1 MTVDQIQGPDYNKI
15 RSSNPDFLA
24 SYANYYLCNGAVIS
38 AHFGD
43 SRADTAVKA
52 TLARL
57 YPGRTIEQLNIDRL
71 GTGGGGI
78 HCVTQQQPV
87 P

>member
-1 MTVDQIQGPDYNKI
+1 M
-15 RSSNPDFLA
+15 
-24 SYANYYLCNGAVIS
+24 
-38 AHFGD
+38 
-43 SRADTAVKA
+43 
-52 TLARL
+52 ARL
-57 YPGRTIEQLNIDRL
+57 HPDRTIEQLNIGRL

>member
-1 MTVDQIQGPDYNKI
+1 M
-15 RSSNPDFLA
+15 
-24 SYANYYLCNGAVIS
+24 YANYYLCNGAVIC

-43 SRADTAVKA
+43 SRADAAAKA

-57 YPGRTIEQLNIDRL
+57 YPDRRIEQLDIDRL
-71 GTGGGGI
+71 GTGGGI